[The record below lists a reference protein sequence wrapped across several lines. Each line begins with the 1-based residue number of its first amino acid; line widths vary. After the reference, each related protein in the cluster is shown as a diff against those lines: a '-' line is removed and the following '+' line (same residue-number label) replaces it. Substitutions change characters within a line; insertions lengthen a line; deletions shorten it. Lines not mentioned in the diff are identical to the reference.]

1 MLNDLAKINA
11 FLCENIHQD
20 NQFMILENEGLQD
33 EQATDNNQGTTEN
46 NTENQNSVEEVNN
59 TNEENSEKEIT
70 FEVEDISTTTASEVE
85 EQTQVEAEETL
96 TSDANQ
102 PTAPTTTLSEDN
114 GEVEN
119 NIEKEETTIQ
129 KGSLD
134 LNPEENI
141 ATTEVETTVQD
152 NQVVEEV
159 IDYSILS
166 KEELLEKLKELE
178 GKENLQ
184 SFGKTLKIIKESFDP
199 IIKAEKQEA
208 LDKFIADG
216 GEKDDFDYNQDEATT
231 QFYDTYKRL
240 QNQRAQQRSQAEEQ
254 KEKNLKKKE
263 ELLTTLRSIVDG
275 EESEQSIEAI
285 KEIQTAWKEVGPVT
299 PSQNNALWASYNAL
313 MDRFYNNRS
322 IYFELKELDRK
333 KSLTLK
339 IQLSEKAE
347 GLAAQEFKRNLLDE
361 LNKLH
366 EEWKHIGPVPKE
378 EQELIWQRFK
388 AASDTVYQKR
398 NEFYKKLDAERQE
411 NLKLKLALCEKAEA
425 NLTFNSEKIT
435 DWNKKT
441 EEVLALQKEWEAIRQ
456 IPRDKIKEVSKRF
469 WTAFKQFFQHKNE
482 FFQKIDE
489 EREENWKKKVELC
502 EKAEQALA
510 NEEVEAD
517 EKANILKGLQR
528 EWKTIGPAPRK
539 KQNIYD
545 RFKKAC
551 DEFFEGRRQQMSEEE
566 AEFVDNL
573 KKKQAICEQVNSLTE
588 DMVLGQ
594 DENIVDSFVMQWKE
608 IGFVPRRDKV
618 KIEKDFQNA
627 LKDITNKFKFE
638 TESDKDKMR
647 LAIEIKF
654 LEVFPHYLDK
664 IFQKKLAIR
673 KKINEIEDDLAT
685 LENNLGFFANSKT
698 ANSLKDS
705 FVEKEKESSEKLEVL
720 KAQIKM
726 INKAEKKYR
735 PQEPKRQ
742 DDRKNKK
749 GGKKRR

>member
-1 MLNDLAKINA
+1 MFYRCAKINA
-11 FLCENIHQD
+11 FLCQNFHQD
-20 NQFMILENEGLQD
+20 NQFMILENEGSQD
-33 EQATDNNQGTTEN
+33 ELATDNNQETTEN
-46 NTENQNSVEEVNN
+46 NNENQNTVEEVTDANEVTIEQEKTSEEEQPENKDQPEVSEKVVAIAEESQLKTENQTETQLTEEVTPTSEQEISSQENQEETEN
-59 TNEENSEKEIT
+59 TTQEAQNEE
-70 FEVEDISTTTASEVE
+70 EV
-85 EQTQVEAEETL
+85 
-96 TSDANQ
+96 
-102 PTAPTTTLSEDN
+102 
-114 GEVEN
+114 
-119 NIEKEETTIQ
+119 
-129 KGSLD
+129 
-134 LNPEENI
+134 
-141 ATTEVETTVQD
+141 
-152 NQVVEEV
+152 V
-159 IDYSILS
+159 IDYSVLS
-166 KEELLEKLKELE
+166 KEELLEKLKELD

-184 SFGKTLKIIKESFDP
+184 TAGKTLKTIKEHFDP
-199 IIKAEKQEA
+199 IVRAEKQEA

-216 GEKDDFDYNQDEATT
+216 GEKDDFAYNQDETTT
-231 QFYDTYKRL
+231 QFYEIYKKL
-240 QNQRAQQRSQAEEQ
+240 QSQRSQQRSQAEEQ

-263 ELLTTLRSIVDG
+263 ELLAKLRDIVDG

-285 KEIQTAWKEVGPVT
+285 KEIQTAWKEVGIVA
-299 PSQNNALWASYNAL
+299 SAQNNTLWASYNAL

-333 KSLTLK
+333 KNLTLK
-339 IQLSEKAE
+339 IQLCEKAE
-347 GLAAQEFKRNLLDE
+347 GLAAQEFKKSLLDE

-398 NEFYKKLDAERQE
+398 NEFYKKLDGERQE

-425 NLTFNSEKIT
+425 NLTFNSEKIA

-441 EEVLALQKEWEAIRQ
+441 EEVLALQKEWEGIRQ

-469 WTAFKQFFQHKNE
+469 WTAFKQFFQNKNE

-489 EREENWKKKVELC
+489 EREENWKLKVELC
-502 EKAEQALA
+502 EKAEQTVAS
-510 NEEVEAD
+510 EEIEAE

-528 EWKTIGPAPRK
+528 EWKNIGPAPRK

-551 DEFFEGRRQQMSEEE
+551 DEFFEGRRQQVSEEE
-566 AEFVDNL
+566 AEYVDNL
-573 KKKQAICEQVNSLTE
+573 KRKQEICEQINSLTE
-588 DMVLGQ
+588 DMVVGQ
-594 DENIVDSFVMQWKE
+594 DENIVDPFIMQWKE

-618 KIEKDFQNA
+618 KIERDFQNA
-627 LKDITNKFKFE
+627 LKDISNKFKLE
-638 TESDKDKMR
+638 TESDKDRMR

-654 LEVFPHYLDK
+654 LEVFPNYLDK

-705 FVEKEKESSEKLEVL
+705 FAEKEKESSAKLEVL
-720 KAQIKM
+720 KVQIKM

-735 PQEPKRQ
+735 PQEPKNQ
-742 DDRKNKK
+742 DDRRNNKK